1 MLSVVVAFQLALVK
15 IRCKFMTIFAFNDWK
30 DLMCLIER
38 KGSLRTTQLF
48 LKAFWRYVV
57 SATAAWDAVCF
68 ISTICNVLNQFQS
81 AIKKIKILRI
91 FLEGISI
98 VARKLTRRRTRR
110 SEALPFSSR
119 YARTG
124 APTEARQLYYSWRYY
139 LGWRGAI
146 MVCTRFTARWC
157 YPFDLTVN
165 LKYIKGSIEF
175 DYWNTNVICKYFYFF
190 FKWWFCLT
198 R

>member
-15 IRCKFMTIFAFNDWK
+15 IRCKFMTIFTFDDRK
-30 DLMCLIER
+30 GLMCLIER
-38 KGSLRTTQLF
+38 KSNLRTTQF
-48 LKAFWRYVV
+48 FFKAFLRYVV
-57 SATAAWDAVCF
+57 SATAARDAVCF
-68 ISTICNVLNQFQS
+68 ISTIYNVFHQVQS
-81 AIKKIKILRI
+81 PIKKFWNRI
-91 FLEGISI
+91 FLEWISI

-110 SEALPFSSR
+110 SKALPFFSR

-124 APTEARQLYYSWRYY
+124 APTEAWLLYYSWRYY

-175 DYWNTNVICKYFYFF
+175 DYWHTKVICKYYYNWSDLRHF
-190 FKWWFCLT
+190 
-198 R
+198 